1 MPPPTD
7 GQDALYRLKDRVRD
21 TRVWTGTPEVI
32 VAPSRRHGRRERLR
46 LFMTA
51 VMFYVLSGMIPG
63 RYTRTIKALSK
74 MIDAYRDDL
83 DADGLS

>member
-32 VAPSRRHGRRERLR
+32 VAPPRRTRTRERVGV
-46 LFMTA
+46 FVAA
-51 VMFYVLSGMIPG
+51 VMLYCLSGMIPG
-63 RYTRTIKALSK
+63 RYTRTLKALWR
-74 MIDAYRDDL
+74 MVEAYREDTR
-83 DADGLS
+83 ADGLS